1 MSDFTTTIGLEVH
14 CQLLTQA
21 KMFCHCST
29 DYIGKEPNTLV
40 CPVCLGLPGSL
51 PVLNQKVVE
60 LALRAALALHSQ
72 ILPQCVFH
80 RKNYFYPD
88 LPKGYQISQYD
99 LPIGVGG
106 FLEFYSQGVKKRV
119 RIRRVH
125 IEEDAGKLIHEGVS
139 LPPGTSG
146 VDCNRCGIPLAEM
159 VTEPDLSSPEEAR
172 DCLMMLRNIVCYL
185 GVSDGNMEE
194 GSLRCD
200 ANISLSSSSLLG
212 VKVEVKNMNSFRA
225 VYRALSYEVERQ
237 KKLLEEGK
245 PIFQE
250 TRHWDEAKEITV
262 SARGK
267 EEAED
272 YRYFPDPD
280 LLPFSIK
287 EEMIEEIKSEL
298 LELPLEREE
307 RFMTEYELSQGEAEI
322 LVQDKEIADFFE
334 DTLRDFDEP
343 RMVCN
348 WITTEVFKN
357 LRELGATISQAKITP
372 AHLAELLKMVAKK
385 EISGTIA
392 KSVLEEMFAT
402 GARAREV
409 IARRGI
415 SFITDEKEL
424 ENIARDVIER
434 NPQSVADY
442 LSGKEKA
449 LQFLIGQVMK
459 ETRGQADPELT
470 RNVLI
475 KVLSSEE

>member
-1 MSDFTTTIGLEVH
+1 MSNFTTTIGLEVH
-14 CQLLTQA
+14 CQLLTKA

-51 PVLNQKVVE
+51 PVLNQKVVD
-60 LALRAALALHSQ
+60 LALRAALALHCQ

-88 LPKGYQISQYD
+88 LPKGYQISQYN
-99 LPIGVGG
+99 LPIGVDG

-119 RIRRVH
+119 RIKRVH
-125 IEEDAGKLIHEGVS
+125 IEEDAGKLIHEGMS
-139 LPPGTSG
+139 LPPDTSG

-250 TRHWDEAKEITV
+250 TRHWDEVNGVTV
-262 SARGK
+262 SARSK

-287 EEMIEEIKSEL
+287 EKMIEEIKSEL
-298 LELPLEREE
+298 PELPLQREE
-307 RFMTEYELSQGEAEI
+307 RFMSEYELSQGEAEI

-334 DTLRDFDEP
+334 DTLRDFNEP

-357 LRELGATISQAKITP
+357 LKELGITISQSKVTP
-372 AHLAELLKMVAKK
+372 AHLAELLKMVDKK

-392 KSVLEEMFAT
+392 KSILEEMFVS
-402 GARAREV
+402 GARAREI

-415 SFITDEKEL
+415 SLISDEKEL
-424 ENIARDVIER
+424 ENIVREVIEK

-459 ETRGQADPELT
+459 ETRGQADPGMAK
-470 RNVLI
+470 NILI